1 MDLPSGFIHNPMDP
15 KDPKVHITLH
25 GKLTESM
32 VKFDP
37 KLYREIVSPDRKG
50 PMAFY
55 VEIQKSL
62 YRIIKSALLFYQD
75 LVVGMKRAAF
85 KLNTYDLCVMNK
97 IVRGNH
103 MSVVFHIDDMKVS
116 YKSDKAVKKVIEYLN
131 GVYPGLKAVRV
142 DVHDYLGVIFD

>member
-85 KLNTYDLCVMNK
+85 KLNTYDLCVMMEVEKKNT
-97 IVRGNH
+97 V
-103 MSVVFHIDDMKVS
+103 DD
-116 YKSDKAVKKVIEYLN
+116 VIH
-131 GVYPGLKAVRV
+131 A
-142 DVHDYLGVIFD
+142 